1 MEYGLVGLIA
11 GVAGV
16 ALGYAAAWP
25 VVTQV
30 FRIGWAVDWSGV
42 AALVGGAALVAA
54 GGGLLAAF
62 AALAQR
68 PAPVLRAE

>member
-1 MEYGLVGLIA
+1 
-11 GVAGV
+11 
-16 ALGYAAAWP
+16 
-25 VVTQV
+25 
-30 FRIGWAVDWSGV
+30 VDWSGV

-54 GGGLLAAF
+54 TGGLLAAF